1 MRKQNISTRL
11 VSGVL
16 AIMMA
21 FSPVLS
27 DISAYASDMDTWA
40 EVETESEVFPV
51 HERDDV
57 AVMQNFSDDSQIDIG
72 SASENAFDHTVSV
85 EFHSTHGRIVVED
98 GESKFETRLHDE
110 NSDWRY

>member
-40 EVETESEVFPV
+40 EVETESEVFSC
-51 HERDDV
+51 
-57 AVMQNFSDDSQIDIG
+57 A
-72 SASENAFDHTVSV
+72 
-85 EFHSTHGRIVVED
+85 
-98 GESKFETRLHDE
+98 
-110 NSDWRY
+110 